1 MRRGHFSLNDLP
13 AWSTLNCVNFLDVA
27 VANID
32 GRGNGLI
39 AKKDLINPESD
50 SEPLTL
56 LTIPKEL
63 ILSAEGVEEY
73 AKENKN
79 FRQLLDTAGR
89 QSARG
94 DILLFL
100 LYQLVLSSPDYQG
113 GLGPSTPWTQYLSL
127 LPSHVPTPTTWTE
140 LELSCLKGTSLES
153 AVAAKLTVL
162 TKEFDDLREN
172 LAALSHWNEILSIDE
187 SITIRDW
194 ILLDALY
201 RSRSLGL
208 PKSGESMVPCL
219 DLVNHS
225 SRANAYFDENS
236 EGEVVLYLRKGCVAP
251 VGSEITID
259 YGQEKSPAEMLFS
272 YGFIDPN
279 SAARSITLLLEP
291 LEDDPLAI
299 PKLHAFGTP
308 PKLKLEEDESGV
320 PHWTAPFVYLM
331 CLNEEDGL
339 RFRVLQETDGSRH
352 LKVFWQDID
361 ITDVSNTMKD
371 LIRDHELHQIFE
383 LRAVTV
389 IMGIIQQQLEQLI
402 STQNGDSVV
411 ELASTEVYQAISQ
424 LRSLETSIL
433 QKSIQVLDEQRDQLL
448 RDDTVVQYLTMMGS
462 DQNDP
467 GTDAAADE
475 EEDFS

>member
-1 MRRGHFSLNDLP
+1 MRRGHFSLNELP
-13 AWSTLNCVNFLDVA
+13 AWSTLNGVNFLDVI
-27 VANID
+27 VASIN
-32 GRGNGLI
+32 GRGNGLV
-39 AKKDLINPESD
+39 AKKDLISQESD

-63 ILSAEGVEEY
+63 VLSAEGVEEY
-73 AKENKN
+73 AKENKY

-89 QSARG
+89 Q
-94 DILLFL
+94 
-100 LYQLVLSSPDYQG
+100 
-113 GLGPSTPWTQYLSL
+113 
-127 LPSHVPTPTTWTE
+127 
-140 LELSCLKGTSLES
+140 S

-172 LAALSHWNEILSIDE
+172 MATLPYWNDILSIDE

-225 SRANAYFDENS
+225 SQATAYFDENS
-236 EGEVVLYLRKGCVAP
+236 EDEVVLYLRKGGLVPA
-251 VGSEITID
+251 GSEITID

-279 SAARSITLLLEP
+279 SAARSITLPLEP

-352 LKVFWQDID
+352 LKIFWQNID
-361 ITDVSNTMKD
+361 VTDVSNTMKD
-371 LIRDHELHQIFE
+371 LIQDHELRQIFE

-402 STQNGDSVV
+402 SAQNGDSVAGR
-411 ELASTEVYQAISQ
+411 ASTKVYQAISQ

-433 QKSIQVLDEQRDQLL
+433 QKSIQALDEQRDQLL
-448 RDDTVVQYLTMMGS
+448 RDDTVVEYLTMMGS

-467 GTDAAADE
+467 GAEAATD